1 MNKLFLIFVLM
12 LAGCLPAFAQTNTI
26 SDAKVLEFLNSPMNF
41 VKNPF
46 ARYNTNDVTCV
57 NATKNRDVVTD
68 PLFGISA
75 HTFVGTALNGYC
87 EYALR
92 PIDNPYKDF
101 KGGCEFGVFIKGDAS
116 LYRLIIYD
124 GTATEKI
131 RSASTLGNNTGFT
144 YYSLP
149 YQCQATPRIRL
160 VQTAA
165 GTGQTVRLGVYYGP
179 AKSIAY
185 GTPPTRFTAKISS
198 AGVVS
203 DESPVDWINGNCGT
217 ATPYPCTFVSGIF
230 TQAPNCQVTA
240 QNTGAVFGNI
250 QAAATATGVSF
261 QGVTSNTAAATNTA
275 LVVSCD
281 KVGADVVQPAVT
293 AQNWNYP
300 PRAYTPTITGA
311 GTVSAVSFTES
322 RRGAYLRVNFS
333 FNAGTVTSGNVT
345 LTLPSGMTANVA
357 AARVIGSWNSQ
368 GSVGGGPLFV
378 SPNSNLVVFSTGT
391 NWQVPLTGTQLG
403 SASIVTGFFEVP
415 IIENGVPWQET
426 WNALQLNGSVVADTN
441 VKADKA
447 AGITSIDYGTYSAV
461 VTGGANTVS
470 VTSPTTCNFL
480 RIGTFV
486 SVTCTVIVGC
496 ASVTGTSDTNFTVS
510 LPISTTNP
518 SSIYGSMGFVYPQE
532 AGRIFGGT
540 STAASANFRCFLASA
555 YNRPVVFSYSTQ

>member
-12 LAGCLPAFAQTNTI
+12 LAGCVPAFAQTNTI

-116 LYRLIIYD
+116 LYSLIIYD

-131 RSASTLGNNTGFT
+131 RSASTLGSNTGFA

-185 GTPPTRFTAKISS
+185 GTPPNTFYASISS

-203 DESPVDWINGNCGT
+203 DEQNGDWINGNCGVASNVFT
-217 ATPYPCTFVSGIF
+217 CTFSSGFFNETPYC
-230 TQAPNCQVTA
+230 
-240 QNTGAVFGNI
+240 FGNGYNGL
-250 QAAATATGVSF
+250 AG
-261 QGVTSNTAAATNTA
+261 SN
-275 LVVSCD
+275 LDFVVSSTQMQIRPANGSTAGALPM
-281 KVGADVVQPAVT
+281 KVTCTKKGSDYVQPAVT
-293 AQNWNYP
+293 AQNWNFGTTSYTTNVSGLGTGSGTASATYDRKGDKTTICIDFKKDGSAGSGSSTVTFSYP
-300 PRAYTPTITGA
+300 PGVLPDLSKSPGGTSIIGTGFSSQYTTNVSLYASASSLQFAQGA
-311 GTVSAVSFTES
+311 DT
-322 RRGAYLRVNFS
+322 
-333 FNAGTVTSGNVT
+333 
-345 LTLPSGMTANVA
+345 
-357 AARVIGSWNSQ
+357 VIGSGVNAGSILRGCVTFPVQ
-368 GSVGGGPLFV
+368 GW
-378 SPNSNLVVFSTGT
+378 T
-391 NWQVPLTGTQLG
+391 
-403 SASIVTGFFEVP
+403 
-415 IIENGVPWQET
+415 ET

-447 AGITSIDYGTYSAV
+447 AGITSVDYGTYSAV
-461 VTGGANTVS
+461 VTGGANAVS
-470 VTSPTTCNFL
+470 VTSPTTCNFS

-486 SVTCTVIVGC
+486 SVTCPVSVGC
-496 ASVTGTSDTNFTVS
+496 TSVTGASNTNFTVS
-510 LPISTTNP
+510 LPISTTN
-518 SSIYGSMGFVYPQE
+518 SASINGSMGVAVPQE
-532 AGRIFGGT
+532 AGRIAGGT
-540 STAASANFRCFLASA
+540 STAASANFRCFTAGA
-555 YNRPVVFSYSTQ
+555 YNRPVVFSYMTQ